1 MQQRVAI
8 CRALLMDPPIILMD
22 EPFGA
27 LDIITRERMA
37 FELQKIWSANRN
49 TVLFVTHSVSEA
61 VLLSDTV
68 VVMTSRPG
76 RISEIVEID
85 LPRPRR
91 KETLADQRFIEL
103 SRSEE
108 HTSELQSLMRISY
121 AVFCLK
127 IKNKHRQLN
136 PSKTKAENS

>member
-37 FELQKIWSANRN
+37 FELQKIWSAYRN
-49 TVLFVTHSVSEA
+49 TVLFVTHSVSAA

-76 RISEIVEID
+76 QISDVEDID

-103 SRSEE
+103 STRARNNIAAGWTVKWS
-108 HTSELQSLMRISY
+108 
-121 AVFCLK
+121 
-127 IKNKHRQLN
+127 
-136 PSKTKAENS
+136 P

>member
-68 VVMTSRPG
+68 VVMTNRPG
-76 RISEIVEID
+76 RIREIVDID
-85 LPRPRR
+85 HTRPRR
-91 KETLADQRFIEL
+91 KETLSEQRVLEL
-103 SRSEE
+103 STKVRQNIDDRS
-108 HTSELQSLMRISY
+108 TAQKSE
-121 AVFCLK
+121 
-127 IKNKHRQLN
+127 
-136 PSKTKAENS
+136 

>member
-1 MQQRVAI
+1 MRGERGSRYLDRARQLIEIAGLSGFENSYPYELSGGMQQRVAI

-76 RISEIVEID
+76 QIGRTSVGET
-85 LPRPRR
+85 RW
-91 KETLADQRFIEL
+91 KE
-103 SRSEE
+103 
-108 HTSELQSLMRISY
+108 
-121 AVFCLK
+121 V
-127 IKNKHRQLN
+127 
-136 PSKTKAENS
+136 